1 MERKVASKSI
11 FGSKPRMESMESK
24 NDLNHALKN
33 KKQKQFS
40 KCRENLTTIS
50 TIKLAK
56 SNPTLAT
63 IGVSLSLYE
72 PKTDQLETISSIHY
86 VSALSGIFLSCGMS
100 IFICLIPQHDI
111 LEEPYYWYETMV
123 LTAFFSSLLRKVCLA
138 LHKVSQHLKF
148 RLKN

>member
-86 VSALSGIFLSCGMS
+86 VSALSGIFLACGMS

-111 LEEPYYWYETMV
+111 LEEPFYWYENMI
-123 LTAFFSSLLRKVCLA
+123 LGAFVWSPIFSATLIMGRV
-138 LHKVSQHLKF
+138 F
-148 RLKN
+148 R